1 MPFVANMSDEPSF
14 VESCRLV
21 IVRLIRHHAAPM
33 AIGAVLETVSTWKFY
48 IMRGRMSKAGYQC
61 DKMGTY
67 SARLSKPQTQTI
79 HSLRPSASRLLSA
92 YYPESIPMST
102 VLEPAF
108 KQEVSVRV
116 SPLY

>member
-1 MPFVANMSDEPSF
+1 MSDEPSF

-33 AIGAVLETVSTWKFY
+33 AIGAELETVSMWTFY
-48 IMRGRMSKAGYQC
+48 VMRGRMSKAGHQY

-67 SARLSKPQTQTI
+67 FARLSKPQTQTI
-79 HSLRPSASRLLSA
+79 HSLRPSASGLFSA
-92 YYPESIPMST
+92 YYTESIRRST

-108 KQEVSVRV
+108 EQEVSVRV